1 MYRVLYTENA
11 RQDLEDI
18 FSHIALESL
27 ENALSFA
34 DDLKAHL
41 DDTLSIFPQGGTLY
55 HKAKG
60 IRKHSYK
67 GYTAF
72 YHIPLDN
79 DVVVLHVVHLG
90 KPLSVRGIDFQ

>member
-18 FSHIALESL
+18 FSYIAFDSL

-34 DDLKAHL
+34 DELKTHF
-41 DDTLSIFPQGGTLY
+41 DDTLSVFPNGGTL
-55 HKAKG
+55 HNKSKG
-60 IRKHSYK
+60 VRKHSYK

-72 YHIPLDN
+72 YHVPTEDT
-79 DVVVLHVVHLG
+79 VEVLHVVNLS
-90 KPLSVRGIDFQ
+90 KPLAMRGIEF